1 MEYRRIWFRIAA
13 VTAAALM
20 LFAACGDDTTTTTDD
35 ETPEAGVDVAALNL
49 ISEGNLTLCTDA
61 PYEPFE
67 FEDPDSP
74 SGYSGF
80 DIDLMQE
87 IADRLGVTLE
97 VTNTGFD
104 PIESGVAMASDEC
117 DIAAAAMTITEERA
131 ENVLFS
137 DPYFSADQ
145 SLLVKSDSGISTLE
159 DLSGE
164 RIAVQS
170 ATTGEAYAQ
179 DNAPDDAEIVSF
191 ENPGDLFT
199 ALEAGDVAAVLQDLP
214 VNAEKA
220 RQDDTVEIAATFET
234 GENYGF
240 AARREG
246 KEALVDEVNR
256 ILTEMRD
263 DGTYDEIWGRYF
275 EA

>member
-1 MEYRRIWFRIAA
+1 MRSGKLASLLVVGAA
-13 VTAAALM
+13 FVLLAS
-20 LFAACGDDTTTTTDD
+20 ACGGDTPTPPQGEDDT
-35 ETPEAGVDVAALNL
+35 GVDVAELNL
-49 ISEGNLTLCTDA
+49 ISEDTLTVCTDA

-80 DIDLMQE
+80 DIDIMQE
-87 IADRLGVTLE
+87 IADRLGLE
-97 VTNTGFD
+97 LAVVNTGFD

-131 ENVLFS
+131 ENVLFT
-137 DPYFSADQ
+137 DGYFEADQ
-145 SLLVKSDSGISTLE
+145 SLLVKADSGISSLE
-159 DLSGE
+159 DLSGM

-179 DNAPDDAEIVSF
+179 DNAPGDAEIVSF
-191 ENPGDLFT
+191 ENPADVFT
-199 ALEAGDVAAVLQDLP
+199 ALEAGDVDAVLQDLAP
-214 VNAEKA
+214 NAERA
-220 RQDDTVEIAATFET
+220 RQDNTVEIAAVFET
-234 GENYGF
+234 GETYGF
-240 AARREG
+240 AARLEG

-256 ILTEMRD
+256 VLQEMRD
-263 DGTYDEIWGRYF
+263 DGTYDEIHSRYF